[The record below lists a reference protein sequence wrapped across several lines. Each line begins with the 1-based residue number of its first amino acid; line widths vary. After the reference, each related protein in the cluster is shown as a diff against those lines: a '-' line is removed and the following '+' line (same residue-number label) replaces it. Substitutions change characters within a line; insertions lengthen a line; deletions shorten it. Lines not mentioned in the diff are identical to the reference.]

1 MAIHEDG
8 TMDVRIDGKL
18 ERRRYHVECGGT
30 DLMGRGVL
38 PMHEPETYDGEIVM
52 RTIGDITPTI
62 IKVREPEHEQEPD
75 TFNPNWEQY

>member
-8 TMDVRIDGKL
+8 TMDVWIDGKL
-18 ERRRYHVECGGT
+18 QRRRYHVQCAGT
-30 DLMGRGVL
+30 DLMGRCLL
-38 PMHEPETYDGEIVM
+38 PMHEPETYDGEMVM

-62 IKVREPEHEQEPD
+62 IKVQEPEHKHEPD